1 MKHSFGFFQHGNP
14 PEVHLVT
21 GSYFS
26 NMAKRKT
33 ALPDN
38 GVVSCGESDFHKNYA
53 LQNVNSQVVVGRKDC
68 FVYIAAVEA
77 VVVVVAVAAAV
88 AGIGPAGVTV
98 AGVRAGTVHT
108 LRNRILVGIAACV
121 LVAGSHMADAI
132 DVETFLQS
140 LAVHTQH

>member
-77 VVVVVAVAAAV
+77 VVVVVVAVAAGPHLKIV
-88 AGIGPAGVTV
+88 ATEADNEMNNND
-98 AGVRAGTVHT
+98 ACLNWKSSHLHKVH
-108 LRNRILVGIAACV
+108 A
-121 LVAGSHMADAI
+121 
-132 DVETFLQS
+132 
-140 LAVHTQH
+140 